1 VTALRHSLLLIV
13 YLLGLPALA
22 AAAESCA
29 QGMGTVCLDAVQSGS
44 SVSISA
50 DNHETYDVTVTVNAV
65 LDNMTASVKLPYTR
79 SLDGKFKGALLTFT
93 ANPQGAWRWNYS
105 FHWTP
110 GSVDAHHDDS
120 VIYDLPYVGTHT
132 VIQGFHGAFSH
143 TGDFEYANDWEMPVG
158 TAIYA
163 AREGIV
169 VGTRSSM
176 TDGGPDRKYQDYA
189 NFIMIR
195 HADGTI
201 GSYDHLKEDGVVVKV
216 GDRISR
222 KKLIGYSGNTGFTS
236 RPHLHFMIF
245 RAVDGFTRQ
254 SFPMRFQTASG
265 IITPQQGQSYSSLAT
280 DLRPQSEFPQ
290 GPGSGL
296 RTPPSR

>member
-120 VIYDLPYVGTHT
+120 VIYDLPYIGTHA

-143 TGDFEYANDWEMPVG
+143 TGDFEYAIDWEMPVG

-222 KKLIGYSGNTGFTS
+222 KQLIGYSGNTGFTS
-236 RPHLHFMIF
+236 RPHLHFMTF

-280 DLRPQSEFPQ
+280 DLRPQPEFPQ

-296 RTPPSR
+296 RAPPSR